1 VATAQELPGPL
12 QVVTDEAQVLATGS
26 HDCEQHWA
34 FDAHAAPATVQMT
47 PEPPPP
53 PVPPCPAPPL
63 PVLIAFTELLP
74 QLGRTN
80 SKVTKRPKI
89 AAMEIEVGEGLIMG
103 KSHQRTRTAHPISNR
118 AVLSGQGIITN
129 RMSLLLTRS
138 FSLEASE
145 ALSDEEL
152 VRRALTGD
160 RWGREML
167 YRRHAGSLLAMTVR
181 LISNGGDAEEIV
193 QDTFVAAF
201 EQLASLRESG
211 AVGAWLRQIALNL
224 VRRRVRRARLL
235 RFLGLDRSTDYATL
249 EALADPGL
257 ATDQRAELALI
268 DCLLREMR
276 PALRLAWMLRR
287 VDGLELGE
295 VASLCSCSLAT
306 VKRRIAAADVIV
318 DRHVAEPRRESQAE
332 SEIETEDAP

>member
-1 VATAQELPGPL
+1 
-12 QVVTDEAQVLATGS
+12 
-26 HDCEQHWA
+26 
-34 FDAHAAPATVQMT
+34 
-47 PEPPPP
+47 
-53 PVPPCPAPPL
+53 
-63 PVLIAFTELLP
+63 
-74 QLGRTN
+74 
-80 SKVTKRPKI
+80 
-89 AAMEIEVGEGLIMG
+89 
-103 KSHQRTRTAHPISNR
+103 
-118 AVLSGQGIITN
+118 
-129 RMSLLLTRS
+129 MSLLLTRS

-145 ALSDEEL
+145 AISDEEL